1 MADVSDL
8 LNTLFSHQRKKN
20 ITVSGWKPKGTVP
33 PQIKYI
39 STYKIYCDIDTFQPD
54 QYNNTD
60 LVTEKNTVKALG
72 FTGVHAPFST
82 TPICMTGC
90 TVDTK

>member
-60 LVTEKNTVKALG
+60 LVTEKNTVKAL
-72 FTGVHAPFST
+72 FHRRT
-82 TPICMTGC
+82 C
-90 TVDTK
+90 TLLDHSNMHDRLYSRH